1 MKEKVKIPV
10 AEPDLGPEE
19 VENVLTAL
27 REGWISSKGSFINQF
42 EENFASYIGTSY
54 GVATSNGTAALH
66 LALAALGFGKDDKII
81 TNNLT
86 FVSPVNSILYV
97 GATPVLVDSTAE
109 YWGLDTSKI
118 EERIDKHTRAILV
131 VHLYGHPCD
140 MDSIMKLSRKYD
152 LKVIEDC
159 AEAHGAIYKG
169 KRVGNFGDISCFS
182 FYGNKVITTGEG
194 GMCLTNDEEI
204 YDKIKIFR
212 DHGMTEARRYWHDVI
227 GFNYRMTNLQAAI
240 GVAQL
245 DKIDKFINIRRKNA
259 SIYKSELLNLSG
271 ITFQP
276 EMSWATSIY
285 WLYSILINEEV
296 LGINRIAFSNRLK
309 NLGIDTRNFFYP
321 VNIMPPYRK
330 FGEAHSFPVSER
342 LSNSGINLPSSTK
355 LEKDDIIYV
364 TDSIKE
370 ILEM

>member
-54 GVATSNGTAALH
+54 GVATANGTAALH
-66 LALAALGFGKDDKII
+66 LALASLGFGKDDEII